1 MASNINPNNIDGTYP
16 VAGQDNNSQGFR
28 DNFTNIKTNF
38 QFAEDEITDLQNK
51 VLLKAALTGT
61 TLDNNMNDNLLYA
74 ARIQDF
80 SATRVAISPV
90 SNTYTLNYASG
101 HYQTF
106 ATVNSTSPIAFVNF
120 PPTGTYGYCKIQV
133 QITNVAHVIQIPAT
147 VSLGLSGIQG
157 IAPGT
162 AGVINTISFGAT
174 GFYEFAFGT
183 YDGGATITIFD
194 LNRALD
200 NFGSGTLTVTNLFA
214 SAQVSAGGNVVAAN
228 VNTAGNVSAVGNV
241 LATNLSLTANA
252 SATGNIVAA
261 NFSTV
266 GNVAGSIV
274 GRLRPIAATSATS
287 NQEPLR
293 FTAGVALLASPV
305 GGAVEYD
312 GDVFY
317 ATPVDS
323 QRGVLASSFLRC
335 LISNNT
341 LSDTD
346 SAQNVF
352 ASPSSVT
359 LAASM
364 TYEFEASYI
373 VTRSAGAVSHTI
385 AVLFALSGT
394 LTSIEYIA
402 ETTSSAGNV
411 LTPVSRIFGSAAT
424 ALTVTA
430 ASSDTNE
437 NVTIYLRGIL
447 RTNSS
452 GTVTPQIKYS
462 AAPGGQPT
470 VSENSFIRFTA
481 IGDSSV
487 AAVGDWG

>member
-38 QFAEDEITDLQNK
+38 QFAEDEINDLQAK

-90 SNTYTLNYASG
+90 SNVYTLNYASG

-106 ATVNSTSPIAFVNF
+106 ATVNPISPIAFVNF
-120 PPTGTYGYCKIQV
+120 PPAGTYGYCKIQI
-133 QITNVAHVIQIPAT
+133 QITNIAHVIQIPAS

-157 IAPGT
+157 ISPGT
-162 AGVINTISFGAT
+162 AGVVNTISFGAT

-183 YDGGATITIFD
+183 YDGGSTITIFD

-214 SAQVSAGGNVVAAN
+214 SAAVSAGGNVTGAN
-228 VNTAGNVSAVGNV
+228 LNTGGNVSAVGNV
-241 LATNLSLTANA
+241 IATNITLGGAA
-252 SATGNIVAA
+252 SATGNIIGA

-274 GRLRPIAATSATS
+274 GRLRPIAPTAATS
-287 NQEPLR
+287 NNEPLR
-293 FTAGVALLASPV
+293 FTAGSALLAAPV
-305 GGAVEYD
+305 SGAVEYD

-317 ATPVDS
+317 ATPVDN
-323 QRGVLASSFLRC
+323 QRGVLASSFLRV
-335 LISNNT
+335 LVGNNT

-352 ASPSSVT
+352 SSPSAVT
-359 LAASM
+359 LAAGVS
-364 TYEFEASYI
+364 YDFEASYI
-373 VTRSAGAVSHTI
+373 ISRSAGAVSHTI
-385 AVLFALSGT
+385 STLFALSGT
-394 LTSIEYIA
+394 LTSLNYIA

-411 LTPVSRIFGSAAT
+411 LTPVSRIYGSAAT
-424 ALTVTA
+424 ALVVTA
-430 ASSDTNE
+430 SNNDTNE

-452 GTVTPQIKYS
+452 GTVTPQIQYS

-470 VSENSFIRFTA
+470 VVQNSFIRFTA

-487 AAVGDWG
+487 ANIGDWS

>member
-38 QFAEDEITDLQNK
+38 QFAEDEINDLQNK

-90 SNTYTLNYASG
+90 SGTYTLNYASG

-106 ATVNSTSPIAFVNF
+106 ATVAVTSPIAFVNF
-120 PPTGTYGYCKIQV
+120 PPSGTYGYCKIQV
-133 QITNVAHVIQIPAT
+133 QITNVSHVIQIPAT
-147 VSLGLSGIQG
+147 VTLGLSGIQG
-157 IAPGT
+157 ISPGT
-162 AGVINTISFGAT
+162 AGVVNTISFGAT

-214 SAQVSAGGNVVAAN
+214 SAQVSAGGNVVGAN
-228 VNTAGNVSAVGNV
+228 LNTAGDVSAVGNI
-241 LATNLSLTANA
+241 TASNITLDDTV
-252 SATGNIVAA
+252 SATGNIIAA

-266 GNVAGSIV
+266 GNVAGAIV
-274 GRLRPIAATSATS
+274 GRLRPIAPTSSTS
-287 NQEPLR
+287 NNEPLR
-293 FTAGVALLASPV
+293 FTAGPALLASPV
-305 GGAVEYD
+305 SGAVEYD
-312 GDVFY
+312 GDVLY
-317 ATPVDS
+317 ATPVDG
-323 QRGVLASSFLRC
+323 QRGVLSASFVRC
-335 LISNNT
+335 LIANNT

-352 ASPSSVT
+352 SSPASIT
-359 LAASM
+359 LAAGTS
-364 TYEFEASYI
+364 YDFEASYI
-373 VTRSAGAVSHTI
+373 ITRSAGAISHTVG
-385 AVLFALSGT
+385 VLFALSGT
-394 LTSIEYIA
+394 LTSIAYTA

-411 LTPVSRIFGSAAT
+411 LTPANRIYATAAT
-424 ALTVTA
+424 AVTVTG
-430 ASSDTNE
+430 ASSATNE
-437 NVTIYLRGIL
+437 NITIYLRGIV

-452 GTVTPQIKYS
+452 GTITPQVIYS

-470 VSENSFIRFTA
+470 VLENSFIRFTP
-481 IGDSSV
+481 IGDSTV
-487 AAVGDWG
+487 ASVGDWG